1 MQIEIR
7 NIRPEDN
14 AHVEKIIRTV
24 LEEYGITHEGTAY
37 CDESLKTMYEF
48 YTVEK
53 SAYFVALLNGEIV
66 GGSGIYPS
74 NGLPNDTCELVKMYI
89 LPTVRGIGLGKK
101 LLDHCID
108 FAYETGYSK
117 IYLETVPEF
126 KSAISMYE
134 KAGFVLLDGPLGNT
148 GHFACGI
155 RMLK

>member
-1 MQIEIR
+1 MQVVIR
-7 NIRPEDN
+7 NIKLEDN
-14 AHVEKIIRTV
+14 ARVEKVIRTV
-24 LEEYGITHEGTAY
+24 LEEHGITHEGTAY

-48 YTVEK
+48 YTADK
-53 SAYFVALLNGEIV
+53 SAYFVALLDGKIV
-66 GGSGIYPS
+66 GGAGIYPS
-74 NGLPNDTCELVKMYI
+74 AGLPDNTCELVKMYI
-89 LPTVRGIGLGKK
+89 LPEVRGIGLGKK

-108 FAYETGYSK
+108 FAYELGYSK

-134 KAGFVLLDGPLGNT
+134 KSGFVLLDGPLGNT